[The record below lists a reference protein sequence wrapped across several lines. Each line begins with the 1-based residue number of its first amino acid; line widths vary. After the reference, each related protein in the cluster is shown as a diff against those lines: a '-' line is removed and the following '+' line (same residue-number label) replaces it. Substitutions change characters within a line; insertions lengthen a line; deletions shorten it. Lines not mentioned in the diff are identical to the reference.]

1 MATRSITPASSIWSA
16 RTGAISTSFRR
27 AWRSSGSPRL
37 SGFIS
42 IARTARSESGWR
54 SEIRYELSTEGNA
67 MRNNR
72 SSAPSERDA
81 VAGNG
86 LLDRRLL
93 LSAGAAA
100 AALGGALPSKAGELP
115 IEPWMKLPGSGFVG
129 YGQPSKFESKVART
143 FASLPGTTGTG
154 AARTPL
160 HLLDGMITP
169 NGVHFERSHSG
180 IPDINPDTHRLL
192 IHGLVKRPLIFTLES
207 LERYPRESR
216 IAFLECGGNGQ
227 LLYQKEPAPVGV
239 QAIHGLVSCAEWTG
253 VKLSV
258 LLQEA
263 GVDPKAQWLLAE
275 GADAAGMS
283 RSIPLA
289 KAMDDAM
296 IALYQN
302 GERVRPSN
310 GYPMRLLLPGYEGN
324 MNVKWLRRIKVT
336 EGPTMTKDETSKY
349 TILERDGKALQFVF
363 PMEAKSVITQPSPG
377 LAMKGAG
384 LYEISGLAWSGYGKV
399 AKVEVSADGG
409 KSWAEA
415 ALAPP
420 VLSRALTRFRLPW
433 RWDGGPALLQSR
445 ATDDTG
451 YVQPTRANLL
461 ARRGPNGVFH
471 FNGIVNWGV
480 APTGE
485 LKHAYA

>member
-1 MATRSITPASSIWSA
+1 
-16 RTGAISTSFRR
+16 
-27 AWRSSGSPRL
+27 
-37 SGFIS
+37 
-42 IARTARSESGWR
+42 
-54 SEIRYELSTEGNA
+54 
-67 MRNNR
+67 MRKNR
-72 SSAPSERDA
+72 SSVPSERDA

-86 LLDRRLL
+86 LLDRRLF

-154 AARTPL
+154 AARTPH

-216 IAFLECGGNGQ
+216 VAFLECGGNGQ

-253 VKLSV
+253 VKLST
-258 LLQEA
+258 LLDEA
-263 GVDPKAQWLLAE
+263 SVDSTAKWILAE

-283 RSIPLA
+283 RSVPLA
-289 KAMDDAM
+289 KAMDDAL
-296 IALYQN
+296 IALFQN
-302 GERVRPSN
+302 GERIRPSN
-310 GYPMRLLLPGYEGN
+310 GYPIRLLLPGYEGN
-324 MNVKWLRRIKVT
+324 MHVKWLRRIKVT

-349 TILERDGKALQFVF
+349 TMLLPDGKSLQFVF

-377 LAMKGAG
+377 LTMKGPG
-384 LYEISGLAWSGYGKV
+384 LYEISGLAWSGYG
-399 AKVEVSADGG
+399 AISKVEVSADGG
-409 KSWAEA
+409 RSWAPA
-415 ALAPP
+415 ALQQP
-420 VLSRALTRFRLPW
+420 VLPMALTRFRLAW
-433 RWDGGPALLQSR
+433 RWNGGQAVLQSR

-451 YVQPTRANLL
+451 YVQPTRAELIAKRGNK
-461 ARRGPNGVFH
+461 ARLSFVARARGDIRRSAGCCIIPQPSNPIVPN
-471 FNGIVNWGV
+471 V
-480 APTGE
+480 AKPCAIPI
-485 LKHAYA
+485 K